1 MTSNFAI
8 ATSHAPSRAAR
19 ACACAGSVKA
29 KKPLL
34 V

>member
-1 MTSNFAI
+1 MSSTFA
-8 ATSHAPSRAAR
+8 TPSHALSRVTRAR
-19 ACACAGSVKA
+19 AGADKA

>member
-1 MTSNFAI
+1 MTRPI
-8 ATSHAPSRAAR
+8 AATPSLAPVRVTP
-19 ACACAGSVKA
+19 ACAGAVKA

>member
-1 MTSNFAI
+1 MIRAA
-8 ATSHAPSRAAR
+8 ATSQPHAPLRAAR
-19 ACACAGSVKA
+19 ACAGAVKA

>member
-1 MTSNFAI
+1 MTRRLPFATPL
-8 ATSHAPSRAAR
+8 ALPRVTRARAAG
-19 ACACAGSVKA
+19 AVKA

>member
-1 MTSNFAI
+1 VTRPFA
-8 ATSHAPSRAAR
+8 ADPSLAPSRVTRAR
-19 ACACAGSVKA
+19 AGAVKA

>member
-1 MTSNFAI
+1 MTCPFA
-8 ATSHAPSRAAR
+8 AAPSLAPTRVTPAR
-19 ACACAGSVKA
+19 AGAVKA

>member
-1 MTSNFAI
+1 MI
-8 ATSHAPSRAAR
+8 ATFAFAFASHAPSRVTR
-19 ACACAGSVKA
+19 ACAGSVKA

>member
-1 MTSNFAI
+1 MTRLFA
-8 ATSHAPSRAAR
+8 ATPSPAPVRVASAR
-19 ACACAGSVKA
+19 AGAVKA

>member
-1 MTSNFAI
+1 MIQAFA
-8 ATSHAPSRAAR
+8 TMSFRALPRVTR
-19 ACACAGSVKA
+19 ACAGLVKA

>member
-1 MTSNFAI
+1 MSRRNAS
-8 ATSHAPSRAAR
+8 ARPLAPAPARVTTAR
-19 ACACAGSVKA
+19 AGAVKA

>member
-1 MTSNFAI
+1 MTSAFAT
-8 ATSHAPSRAAR
+8 TSHAPSRVTR
-19 ACACAGSVKA
+19 ACAGLVKA

>member
-1 MTSNFAI
+1 MSRHL
-8 ATSHAPSRAAR
+8 ATLQSLPLPRETPVRAGAD
-19 ACACAGSVKA
+19 KA

>member
-1 MTSNFAI
+1 MTRTI
-8 ATSHAPSRAAR
+8 AKSKPHAPSRVTGAR
-19 ACACAGSVKA
+19 AGSVKA

>member
-1 MTSNFAI
+1 MIRTFAI
-8 ATSHAPSRAAR
+8 TAARAPSRAMR
-19 ACACAGSVKA
+19 PCAGAVKA

>member
-1 MTSNFAI
+1 MTRSLA
-8 ATSHAPSRAAR
+8 ATSHAPSRVTRAR
-19 ACACAGSVKA
+19 VVSVKA

>member
-1 MTSNFAI
+1 MPATFA
-8 ATSHAPSRAAR
+8 AAVLAPSRGTRAR
-19 ACACAGSVKA
+19 AGSVKA

>member
-1 MTSNFAI
+1 MTRLFA
-8 ATSHAPSRAAR
+8 AAWSLALPRVTPAR
-19 ACACAGSVKA
+19 AGAVKA

>member
-1 MTSNFAI
+1 MTRLLAAASL
-8 ATSHAPSRAAR
+8 APSRVTPAR
-19 ACACAGSVKA
+19 AGAVKA

>member
-1 MTSNFAI
+1 MIRTA
-8 ATSHAPSRAAR
+8 ATSQPHAPSRVTR
-19 ACACAGSVKA
+19 ACAGSVKA

>member
-1 MTSNFAI
+1 MTAAFAT
-8 ATSHAPSRAAR
+8 ASHASSRVTR
-19 ACACAGSVKA
+19 ACAGSVKA

>member
-1 MTSNFAI
+1 MTRPDAAAS
-8 ATSHAPSRAAR
+8 SHAPTRVTPVRAGA
-19 ACACAGSVKA
+19 VKA

>member
-1 MTSNFAI
+1 MVRIFA
-8 ATSHAPSRAAR
+8 TPKSHAPSRVTR
-19 ACACAGSVKA
+19 ACAGSVKA

>member
-1 MTSNFAI
+1 MTRTFA
-8 ATSHAPSRAAR
+8 AVAAR
-19 ACACAGSVKA
+19 VPARAGQARAGAVKA

>member
-1 MTSNFAI
+1 MTLNPAI
-8 ATSHAPSRAAR
+8 ATSHAPSRVAR
-19 ACACAGSVKA
+19 ACAGSVKA

>member
-1 MTSNFAI
+1 MPAAFA
-8 ATSHAPSRAAR
+8 TVRPAPSRVTR
-19 ACACAGSVKA
+19 ACAGAVKA

>member
-1 MTSNFAI
+1 MTRPFA
-8 ATSHAPSRAAR
+8 APSPAPVRVTPAR
-19 ACACAGSVKA
+19 AGAVKA

>member
-1 MTSNFAI
+1 MTRHI
-8 ATSHAPSRAAR
+8 AATPSLAPARVTPAR
-19 ACACAGSVKA
+19 AGAVKA

>member
-1 MTSNFAI
+1 MIRLPATTSSPAL
-8 ATSHAPSRAAR
+8 ARVTPVRAGA
-19 ACACAGSVKA
+19 VKA

>member
-1 MTSNFAI
+1 MTHRPAAF
-8 ATSHAPSRAAR
+8 TSHAPSRVTRAR
-19 ACACAGSVKA
+19 AGAVKA

>member
-1 MTSNFAI
+1 MSRHPAAFP
-8 ATSHAPSRAAR
+8 SLAPARVTPAR
-19 ACACAGSVKA
+19 AGADKA